1 MTRIWTVAIV
11 GGLAL
16 AACEHLPPS
25 VAPDGS
31 GEQAYGTTAAATP
44 LTTIVQEKHIRP
56 LNPGSQKPLLDQA
69 MTELSKTD
77 PQGHYRGITY
87 DLTKNNALNRD
98 WLIQTPAAWGRHS
111 ADVSYVPPGRPA
123 ASRCPAPI
131 LSERCDCAAT
141 GGTCARLATLD
152 ASPPSRGAGFA
163 WAVRRGHRSVLP
175 TGRQRQTDGDITALQ
190 TPPTTAS
197 LRHCATGDQLARSGR
212 ADRPDPDGQY
222 PPENDA
228 QALLAHR
235 GDAQPSVATSHHRVF
250 RRDAVMRRRSSCG
263 AFPEPCEIVAT
274 TGRHPGRR
282 PPHGAK
288 IT

>member
-31 GEQAYGTTAAATP
+31 GEQTYGTTAAATP

-69 MTELSKTD
+69 MIELSKTD

-111 ADVSYVPPGRPA
+111 ADVSYIPLKCPGCEPDVLLPSCRSDA
-123 ASRCPAPI
+123 
-131 LSERCDCAAT
+131 DCAAT

-152 ASPPSRGAGFA
+152 ASA
-163 WAVRRGHRSVLP
+163 SVP
-175 TGRQRQTDGDITALQ
+175 EGRVCL
-190 TPPTTAS
+190 
-197 LRHCATGDQLARSGR
+197 
-212 ADRPDPDGQY
+212 GQ
-222 PPENDA
+222 
-228 QALLAHR
+228 
-235 GDAQPSVATSHHRVF
+235 S
-250 RRDAVMRRRSSCG
+250 DAVIDRFYRL
-263 AFPEPCEIVAT
+263 VAS
-274 TGRHPGRR
+274 
-282 PPHGAK
+282 AK
-288 IT
+288 RMVAR